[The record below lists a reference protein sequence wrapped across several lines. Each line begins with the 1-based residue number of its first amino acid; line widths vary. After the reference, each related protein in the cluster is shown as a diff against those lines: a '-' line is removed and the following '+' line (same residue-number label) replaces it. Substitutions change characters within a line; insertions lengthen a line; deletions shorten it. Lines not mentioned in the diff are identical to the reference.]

1 MECLDWI
8 VWLLG
13 IGGLLISTRG
23 TWLLFKGTPLD
34 QIGIPTYVD
43 AHVAQDEFEKAYEEL
58 HRRKG
63 FTKTG
68 IKLIGWGFG
77 IQLIAQILNG
87 PW

>member
-1 MECLDWI
+1 MSGLDCLAAWDW
-8 VWLLG
+8 G
-13 IGGLLISTRG
+13 IINIYKRDLAS
-23 TWLLFKGTPLD
+23 FKGTPLD